1 MCFAVGRCPELRV
14 YLTIS
19 SLVPTFSVLPTFLL
33 LYFIQQKIAEK
44 SRALLPT
51 AQRGSKQQVGPE
63 CFLRSVGVRGQR
75 GICALGAPGK
85 GRNHQGLTVQHN
97 IHRFK
102 YIYEKGSVKISVLNL
117 K

>member
-1 MCFAVGRCPELRV
+1 MCFAVGCCPELCV

-33 LYFIQQKIAEK
+33 LYFILQKIAEK

-51 AQRGSKQQVGPE
+51 AQRGGKQQVGAE
-63 CFLRSVGVRGQR
+63 CFLWSVGVRGQH
-75 GICALGAPGK
+75 GICALGTPGK
-85 GRNHQGLTVQHN
+85 GRNDQGLTVQHN

-102 YIYEKGSVKISVLNL
+102 YVYEKGGVKISDPSL